1 MKNLSPFTF
10 GAKVVEAYFTE
21 NYGAAGPWPYG
32 VTMLALSLANNN
44 DDRMVNLAT
53 VALKSQNEVTRAA
66 VLDEY
71 AVPFAV
77 RQLIEDEAFIPAEPR
92 GVETFEG
99 DLSLDAEVSREILK
113 RKVDAERDRRIDGE
127 FTFNGVIYQS
137 RPEDRENLSGAATSA
152 LAAMVNGAQP
162 GDLRWHGEDTDFEWI
177 AADNST
183 IPMDAQTMF
192 TLGQTALAH
201 KSGHIF
207 AARALKNADPIPE
220 DYADDK
226 HWPGYVAPATE
237 GAA

>member
-10 GAKVVEAYFTE
+10 GAKVVETYFTE
-21 NYGAAGPWPYG
+21 NFESTTPWSYG
-32 VTMLALSLANNN
+32 VTLLALSLANNS
-44 DDRMVNLAT
+44 DERMVNLAT
-53 VALKSQNEVTRAA
+53 VALKSQDVVTRTA
-66 VLDEY
+66 VLEEY
-71 AVPFAV
+71 AVPFSV
-77 RQLIEDEAFIPAEPR
+77 RQLIEDEAFAPVEPR

-113 RKVDAERDRRIDGE
+113 HKVDAERDRRIDGE
-127 FTFNGVIYQS
+127 FTFNDVVYQS

-183 IPMDAQTMF
+183 VPMDAQTMF
-192 TLGQTALAH
+192 TLGQTALSH
-201 KSGHIF
+201 KSSHIF

-237 GAA
+237 EAA